1 MKRKGN
7 IMSNAWKRKARHE
20 SAHSL
25 IVWQEGGLIS
35 KVTIM
40 PQPGEISGARG
51 ICYCASA
58 EGQTIT
64 ARPSKILTANRVHV
78 LIAGRCADEL
88 FFPDEPAGHVQDF
101 EELIALM
108 PDSRETLEMH
118 SFDRSKKSIEDFY
131 DQFKGP
137 VLKLFRS
144 RRGKRAL
151 FALTDALRQAGTL
164 SGAAVV
170 SILEKAWGKPLP
182 PKAIPASKHI
192 AVIDKGPHL
201 YPDVL
206 FHLGAYLR
214 AMEEDAIRLRGDL
227 PDEEENHL
235 GRIRIHLK
243 MLRLELDAK
252 IKNRGR
258 DHRQASFKS
267 GIAS

>member
-1 MKRKGN
+1 
-7 IMSNAWKRKARHE
+7 MSNAWKRKSRHE
-20 SAHSL
+20 AAHSF
-25 IVWQEGGLIS
+25 IVWHGGGLIS

-64 ARPSKILTANRVHV
+64 ARPSKILTANRVHI

-88 FFPDEPAGHVQDF
+88 FFPDKPAGHVQDF

-131 DQFKGP
+131 EQFKGP

-151 FALTDALRQAGTL
+151 FALTDALGEAGTL
-164 SGAAVV
+164 SGAAAV
-170 SILEKAWGKPLP
+170 SVLEKAWGKPLP
-182 PKAIPASKHI
+182 PKAIPASEHI
-192 AVIDKGPHL
+192 ALIDEGPNS
-201 YPDVL
+201 YEDVL

-214 AMEEDAIRLRGDL
+214 VMEADVNRLRGDL
-227 PDEEENHL
+227 PEEEEDHL
-235 GRIRIHLK
+235 GRIHFYLK
-243 MLRLELDAK
+243 MLELEINQK
-252 IKNRGR
+252 IKI
-258 DHRQASFKS
+258 RQRSKNL
-267 GIAS
+267 